1 MQNNHIIN
9 VRTKKKCVLSK
20 INAFTIVYTFFS
32 FHSSNAIDTKFDE
45 AVGHIED
52 IIMGRYIPLTDVLN
66 NLILEMF
73 NAVRLNFLFSL
84 PYF

>member
-1 MQNNHIIN
+1 MYII
-9 VRTKKKCVLSK
+9 
-20 INAFTIVYTFFS
+20 FS

-52 IIMGRYIPLTDVLN
+52 IIMGRYLPLTDVLN

-73 NAVRLNFLFSL
+73 NAVRLKVKFLVFFTL
-84 PYF
+84 LLT

>member
-1 MQNNHIIN
+1 MCSIQD
-9 VRTKKKCVLSK
+9 KCCYHC
-20 INAFTIVYTFFS
+20 IYTYFVS

-52 IIMGRYIPLTDVLN
+52 IIMGRYILLCGVLN

-73 NAVRLNFLFSL
+73 NAFKS
-84 PYF
+84 